1 MRGMWLFCLCVFLL
15 AQPEEV
21 LVIDDFESEGGWQ
34 PHAPEGSTLRVIRDP
49 LNAKVGQAS
58 LGMEAEF
65 TAPCGEDK
73 CYAIISREA
82 PDLSDYA
89 YLRIWMRTGSPT
101 EAYFGIALQ
110 TSDGK
115 YYLHP
120 VPLDKTGW
128 NLITVA
134 FSQFTSEEDP
144 HGSPAPD
151 DIEYI
156 SLVLGSKTPI
166 KVRVNV
172 DELLALA
179 DSNRNNIPDTD
190 EGQVIDAARNSE
202 EFADDYFESGD
213 YGRAE
218 KYYQEALS
226 LYQRIGNQKK
236 AQEMDLKARESR
248 AWFDYNEAENLYVQ
262 KEYLRAMESYEKARR
277 EFVKLGNSDMADTI
291 EDRLTELSKITGEPV
306 PPLPEK
312 PDSSDIPQPRD
323 RGGGGLL
330 FVFIVVALV
339 GIGVYMWK
347 FRGAPQPE
355 KAEEEPVS
363 PLTSSE
369 AKAEEIRKLKAKFV
383 YGEINRQEYEK
394 RLRELE
400 DRA

>member
-1 MRGMWLFCLCVFLL
+1 MWLFCLCVFLL
-15 AQPEEV
+15 AQPEEI

-34 PHAPEGSTLRVIRDP
+34 PHAPAGSTLRVIRDS
-49 LNAKVGQAS
+49 LNAKVGRAS

-65 TAPCGEDK
+65 TAPCGEER

-89 YLRIWMRTGSPT
+89 YLKLWIRTGSPT
-101 EAYFGIALQ
+101 EAYFGIALR
-110 TSDGK
+110 TADEK
-115 YYLHP
+115 DYLYL

-134 FSQFTSEEDP
+134 FSQFTSREDP
-144 HGSPAPD
+144 HGSPAPE
-151 DIEYI
+151 DIKYI
-156 SLVLGSKTPI
+156 SLVLGSDRPL

-172 DELLALA
+172 DNLLAL
-179 DSNRNNIPDTD
+179 T
-190 EGQVIDAARNSE
+190 
-202 EFADDYFESGD
+202 
-213 YGRAE
+213 
-218 KYYQEALS
+218 
-226 LYQRIGNQKK
+226 
-236 AQEMDLKARESR
+236 
-248 AWFDYNEAENLYVQ
+248 
-262 KEYLRAMESYEKARR
+262 
-277 EFVKLGNSDMADTI
+277 
-291 EDRLTELSKITGEPV
+291 EDRLVELSEITGTPV
-306 PPLPEK
+306 PPLSEK
-312 PDSSDIPQPRD
+312 PDSSVPQPRD
-323 RGGGGLL
+323 KGGGGLL

-355 KAEEEPVS
+355 KAGEEPVS

>member
-1 MRGMWLFCLCVFLL
+1 M
-15 AQPEEV
+15 
-21 LVIDDFESEGGWQ
+21 
-34 PHAPEGSTLRVIRDP
+34 
-49 LNAKVGQAS
+49 
-58 LGMEAEF
+58 
-65 TAPCGEDK
+65 
-73 CYAIISREA
+73 
-82 PDLSDYA
+82 
-89 YLRIWMRTGSPT
+89 
-101 EAYFGIALQ
+101 
-110 TSDGK
+110 
-115 YYLHP
+115 
-120 VPLDKTGW
+120 
-128 NLITVA
+128 
-134 FSQFTSEEDP
+134 
-144 HGSPAPD
+144 
-151 DIEYI
+151 
-156 SLVLGSKTPI
+156 
-166 KVRVNV
+166 
-172 DELLALA
+172 
-179 DSNRNNIPDTD
+179 
-190 EGQVIDAARNSE
+190 
-202 EFADDYFESGD
+202 
-213 YGRAE
+213 
-218 KYYQEALS
+218 
-226 LYQRIGNQKK
+226 
-236 AQEMDLKARESR
+236 KARESR

-369 AKAEEIRKLKAKFV
+369 AKAEEIRELKAKFV